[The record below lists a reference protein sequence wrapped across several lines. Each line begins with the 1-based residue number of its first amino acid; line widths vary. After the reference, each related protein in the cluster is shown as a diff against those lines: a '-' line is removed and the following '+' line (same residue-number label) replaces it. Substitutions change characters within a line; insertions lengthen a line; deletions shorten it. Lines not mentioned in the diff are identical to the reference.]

1 MSLDKEGNHMENAY
15 IQIHQHG
22 FFIIMVLHAHHPRC
36 PEAAPL
42 VWLHLAVLTCSGS
55 SLPPPKPPWC

>member
-22 FFIIMVLHAHHPRC
+22 VFIIMVFQL
-36 PEAAPL
+36 
-42 VWLHLAVLTCSGS
+42 
-55 SLPPPKPPWC
+55 